1 MDSDN
6 DFDGESSDSGE
17 DEEEE
22 QEWLHNLARVRV
34 NCCHTTA
41 LYGSGEFHSV
51 QAMTDEDWEQLGE
64 DISDNRHVT
73 KHLTTLCLH
82 GGALNDQKMSSLFR
96 GSTRSSSITQK

>member
-34 NCCHTTA
+34 NCCHTTT
-41 LYGSGEFHSV
+41 LYGKGDFESV
-51 QAMTDEDWEQLGE
+51 QAMTDEDWEELSLGK
-64 DISDNRHVT
+64 IYR
-73 KHLTTLCLH
+73 TTDTYQ
-82 GGALNDQKMSSLFR
+82 N
-96 GSTRSSSITQK
+96 I